1 MTMQYA
7 IVGGQLYLDKV
18 VFAKEILM
26 TEGQLKRLISTGEE
40 ENVKSPKIER
50 NGNIVSIDYND
61 ASDILLD
68 EKFYDLLKKLKANY
82 QEKITGRVVIRITA
96 LTSYHVIL
104 DLNTR
109 DGRIVYE

>member
-7 IVGGQLYLDKV
+7 IVGGQLYLDKMI
-18 VFAKEILM
+18 FAKEILM
-26 TEGQLKRLISTGEE
+26 AEGQLKRLISTGEGE
-40 ENVKSPKIER
+40 DIKPPKIER
-50 NGNIVSIDYND
+50 NGETVSIDYND
-61 ASDILLD
+61 ASDVLLD
-68 EKFYDLLKKLKANY
+68 ENFYDLLKKLKANY

-104 DLNTR
+104 DLNTQ